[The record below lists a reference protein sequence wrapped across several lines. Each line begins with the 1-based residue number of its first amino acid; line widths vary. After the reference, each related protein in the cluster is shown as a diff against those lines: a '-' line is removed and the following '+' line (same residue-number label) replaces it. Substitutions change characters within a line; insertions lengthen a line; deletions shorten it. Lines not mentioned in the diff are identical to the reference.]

1 MSRFGKLLRTEISKA
16 CLPSMP
22 GRSRKAALQEAAQ
35 WLDILQDAGTSER
48 ASCMDWICE
57 SPQHLEAFLFVE
69 AIDPA
74 LREIGA
80 DRLRQAVLRQGG
92 PERQVSD
99 SVTEGAVLTDRDVSA
114 ASWENLKN
122 NPLVI
127 TASAVIVA
135 VGITWAVANEVMVKP
150 REQQL
155 EQLKS
160 QLLARR
166 DSTPDAAANN
176 QTPGTG
182 KHSSHHAG
190 VSEGDQTRHQA
201 AEDARTPAQ

>member
-1 MSRFGKLLRTEISKA
+1 
-16 CLPSMP
+16 MP
-22 GRSRKAALQEAAQ
+22 GKSRKAILQEAAQ

-48 ASCMDWICE
+48 ASCMDWIYE
-57 SPQHLEAFLFVE
+57 SPQHLEAFLLVQ

-92 PERQVSD
+92 LERQVSE
-99 SVTEGAVLTDRDVSA
+99 SATESAVLTDKGVSTVK
-114 ASWENLKN
+114 WENLKN

-127 TASAVIVA
+127 TATAVIFA

-155 EQLKS
+155 DQLKS
-160 QLLARR
+160 QLLVRR
-166 DSTPDAAANN
+166 DSTPDAAAHN

-182 KHSSHHAG
+182 THSSHHAG
-190 VSEGDQTRHQA
+190 VSEGDQTQLQT
-201 AEDARTPAQ
+201 AEDASTPAQ